1 MEVKHSSWFAAG
13 PEIQRALILLSDG
26 AFRLYFHVCLNA
38 SRKSGR
44 ISASYSALAHTLGRS
59 RRSIAS
65 YFDELRQQGVCHMN
79 PAVNQ
84 HHCTEIEVCD
94 DFWPYT
100 KTDRGIQ
107 PSESGR
113 YIASIRSFLSKR
125 ACIRSRFSAADEKFA
140 GDLMAQDVPLE
151 RIERAIALGCCRKY
165 VSLLNGTDNDTI
177 FSFAYFR
184 DLVDEV
190 CDPEIPS
197 GYWNYVMPE
206 LEHLEKKWIGQS
218 NPAADVKPA
227 PAAGPKTSRR
237 DDALRISV
245 A

>member
-1 MEVKHSSWFAAG
+1 MHIKQSTWLAAG
-13 PEIQRALILLSDG
+13 PEVQQALILLSDG
-26 AFRLYFHVCLNA
+26 AFRLYFYICLNA

-44 ISASYSALAHTLGRS
+44 ISVSYSALAHTLGRS
-59 RRSIAS
+59 RRSIATH
-65 YFDELRQQGVCHMN
+65 FDELKRQGVCHVN

-84 HHCTEIEVCD
+84 HHCTEVEVCD

-100 KTDRGIQ
+100 KTDCGIQ

-125 ACIRSRFSAADEKFA
+125 ACVRSSFSAADEKFA

-165 VSLLNGTDNDTI
+165 VSLLNGTDSGTI

-184 DLVDEV
+184 DVIDEV

-197 GYWNYVMPE
+197 GYWEYVMPE
-206 LEHLEKKWIGQS
+206 LLHLEKKWAEKQ
-218 NPAADVKPA
+218 NE
-227 PAAGPKTSRR
+227 AAGAKAASADGPKNEETR
-237 DDALRISV
+237 
-245 A
+245 